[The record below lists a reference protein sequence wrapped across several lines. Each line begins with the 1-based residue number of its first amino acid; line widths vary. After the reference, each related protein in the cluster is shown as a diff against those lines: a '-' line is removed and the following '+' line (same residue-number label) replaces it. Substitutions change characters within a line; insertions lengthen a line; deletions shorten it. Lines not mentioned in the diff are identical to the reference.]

1 MDLYRAY
8 YCGLCRAMRRGC
20 GWAAGMVLNYD
31 FTFLAILLAP
41 TQGTPVERCRR
52 CPVRPFR
59 RVAMCAASPALEIA
73 ADESVILAY
82 HQLCDT
88 VRDDGFFSGLPAR
101 VLRWLLCRGYRKA
114 VRRRPE
120 FDRIVR
126 QQLEQLHKLEQEN
139 CPGLDAPADAFACL
153 LQAAAPKS
161 GEDARDRAAAQL
173 LYHMGRWIYL
183 LDARDDLESDEKR
196 GSYNPVAL
204 RYAGQPDADAALR
217 ATLDRSLDLM
227 RSACALLELGR
238 QEELVNNVLWLGMP
252 AVCQAVFD
260 GRWAQMKKHRIW
272 RKGYE

>member
-8 YCGLCRAMRRGC
+8 YCGLCRAMRNGC
-20 GWAAGMVLNYD
+20 GWAAGLVLNYD

-41 TQGTPVERCRR
+41 PQGASVERCRH
-52 CPVRPFR
+52 CPIRPFR
-59 RVAMCAASPALEIA
+59 RVSMCATSSTLEVA

-88 VRDDGFFSGLPAR
+88 VHDEGFFPGLPAR
-101 VLRWLLCRGYRKA
+101 VLRMLLRRGYRKA
-114 VRRRPE
+114 VGRRPE
-120 FDRIVR
+120 FDRTVR
-126 QQLEQLHKLEQEN
+126 RQLERLHALEQKN

-161 GEDARDRAAAQL
+161 GDEARDRAAAQL

-183 LDARDDLESDEKR
+183 LDARDDLEQDRKQ
-196 GSYNPVAL
+196 GNYNPVAL
-204 RYAGQPDADAALR
+204 RYNGQPDGDEALR

-227 RSACALLELGR
+227 RAACALLDLGR

-260 GRWAQMKKHRIW
+260 GRWSQMKKHRIW